1 MKKIKRKRLSPDAV
15 YVSSEGIFEKKI
27 KRKRLSS
34 DAVYVSSEGIFEKKI
49 KRKCRPEPEPDR
61 RAGWAAERASAR
73 THTAIIDIVEDGSV

>member
-1 MKKIKRKRLSPDAV
+1 MYHQKEFLENPQKNEKKLKRKRLSSDAV

-49 KRKCRPEPEPDR
+49 NPQKMTNR
-61 RAGWAAERASAR
+61 
-73 THTAIIDIVEDGSV
+73 VQF